1 MNRLSKLT
9 AALIVYAPALG
20 ISGGA
25 SAGDLGGGGNE
36 NGGPPVKEGD
46 WSVTGVRV
54 GGILNVKPKYEGS
67 SEYEVGGLPFIFPV
81 ISGGSGSSGFFSR
94 VESRGLDDVR
104 FALLRRDGFIAGPV
118 VGYSLGR
125 DEDDGDLLEGL
136 GDIDGGAVAGGFVG
150 YRWGTFQID
159 AAYRQFF
166 DDSEGYLIDFNAK
179 VVRPINER
187 LSFTGSIGATYADEN
202 YMDTY
207 FGAGAFVA
215 DAGFKDVH
223 VEIGLKA
230 ELSERWA
237 AQAGVR
243 YSRLLGDAADSPIV
257 EDENQWEGTVGLSYK
272 FDFGR

>member
-1 MNRLSKLT
+1 MNRLSSFA
-9 AALIVYAPALG
+9 AALVIYAPALG
-20 ISGGA
+20 IGSAA
-25 SAGDLGGGGNE
+25 SAADLGGGGNE
-36 NGGPPVKEGD
+36 NGGPPVNDGD

-54 GGILNVKPKYEGS
+54 GGKLSVKPKYEGS

-81 ISGGSGSSGFFSR
+81 ISGGAGFSGLASR
-94 VESRGLDDVR
+94 VDVRGLDDVR
-104 FALLRRDGFIAGPV
+104 FALLRRDGFVAGPV
-118 VGYSLGR
+118 VGYSQGR

-150 YRWGTFQID
+150 YRWGAFQID

-166 DDSEGYLIDFNAK
+166 DDSEGYLIDFDAK
-179 VVRPINER
+179 VERPISER
-187 LSFTGSIGATYADEN
+187 LSFTGSVGATYADEN

-215 DAGFKDVH
+215 EAGFKDVH
-223 VEIGLKA
+223 VEVGLKA
-230 ELSERWA
+230 QLSEQWA

-257 EDENQWEGTVGLSYK
+257 EDENQWQGTVGLSYK